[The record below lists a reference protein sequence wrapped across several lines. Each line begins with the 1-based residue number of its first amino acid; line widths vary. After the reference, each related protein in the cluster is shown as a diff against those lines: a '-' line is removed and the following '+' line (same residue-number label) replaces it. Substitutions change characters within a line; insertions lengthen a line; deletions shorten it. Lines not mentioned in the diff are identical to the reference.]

1 MKQFSVFIVSL
12 IFLHFFS
19 IFLIQI
25 QYETIE
31 RIVSTI
37 PLGLIEKSVFI
48 IDNSDTIEGYFDKN
62 SLKNNV
68 NNYLKFN
75 LKNKV
80 SKYQISFFYYT
91 VNENNEIKIDLNDYP
106 KNVQIHFKTKYF
118 FNLNLEKYLTF
129 SIGDLIYEQ

>member
-12 IFLHFFS
+12 IFLQFFS

-80 SKYQISFFYYT
+80 SRYQISFFYYR

>member
-1 MKQFSVFIVSL
+1 MKQFSAFIVSL
-12 IFLHFFS
+12 IFLQFFS

-48 IDNSDTIEGYFDKN
+48 IDNSNTIEGYFDKN

-80 SKYQISFFYYT
+80 SRYQISFFYYT

>member
-12 IFLHFFS
+12 IFLLFFS

-80 SKYQISFFYYT
+80 SRYQISFFYYT

>member
-12 IFLHFFS
+12 IFLQFFS

-37 PLGLIEKSVFI
+37 PLGLIERSVFI

-68 NNYLKFN
+68 KNYLKFN

-80 SKYQISFFYYT
+80 SRYQISFFYYT

-118 FNLNLEKYLTF
+118 FNINLEKYLTF

>member
-80 SKYQISFFYYT
+80 SRYQISFFYYT

>member
-12 IFLHFFS
+12 IFLQFFS

-80 SKYQISFFYYT
+80 SRYQISFFYYT

>member
-12 IFLHFFS
+12 IFLQFFS

-25 QYETIE
+25 QHETIE

-37 PLGLIEKSVFI
+37 PLDLIEKSVFI

-80 SKYQISFFYYT
+80 SRYQISFFYYT

>member
-12 IFLHFFS
+12 IFLQFFS

>member
-1 MKQFSVFIVSL
+1 MKQFSAFIVSL
-12 IFLHFFS
+12 MFLQFFS

-80 SKYQISFFYYT
+80 SRYQISFFYYT

>member
-68 NNYLKFN
+68 NNYLRFN

-80 SKYQISFFYYT
+80 SRYKISFFYYT

>member
-12 IFLHFFS
+12 IFLQFFS

-80 SKYQISFFYYT
+80 SRYQISFFYYT

-118 FNLNLEKYLTF
+118 FFFFLEKYLTF

>member
-12 IFLHFFS
+12 IFLQFFS

-48 IDNSDTIEGYFDKN
+48 IDNSNTIEGYFDKN

-80 SKYQISFFYYT
+80 SRYQISFFYYT

-106 KNVQIHFKTKYF
+106 KNVQIYFKTKYF

>member
-12 IFLHFFS
+12 IFLQFFS

-25 QYETIE
+25 QHETIE

-37 PLGLIEKSVFI
+37 PLDLIEKSVFI

-80 SKYQISFFYYT
+80 SRYQISFFYYT

-129 SIGDLIYEQ
+129 SIGDLIYEK